1 MKTREEIYEKEGAA
15 LLRILSTYH
24 TLTYEQVIRT
34 FDKKAETI
42 QNLVSN
48 LVKQKRIFYDSE
60 TGLLCDRPERIASPD
75 YEMIAAYWV
84 LLDFGK
90 ALVYH
95 TSGEFP
101 ITITFFSEDDEY
113 EIIYVQSGKELLIN
127 RVLSKAKESANRL
140 LIVSSLEQARQ
151 IQIPNVIAFCT
162 VGEDGKVSYYRKG
175 R

>member
-34 FDKKAETI
+34 FDKKTETI

-48 LVKQKRIFYDSE
+48 LVKQGRIFYDSE

-75 YEMIAAYWV
+75 YGMIAAYWV

-162 VGEDGKVSYYRKG
+162 VGQDGKVSYYRKG